1 MMPAMEANRTVGG
14 RGPDPPGAMPSSE
27 WTSGGKHRKGTEQK
41 TQDQE
46 KKTKVDDKGYR
57 SAIDRL
63 PD

>member
-1 MMPAMEANRTVGG
+1 
-14 RGPDPPGAMPSSE
+14 MPSSDGVP
-27 WTSGGKHRKGTEQK
+27 GGKHRRGTEQK

-63 PD
+63 PDEKFDPWRNTR